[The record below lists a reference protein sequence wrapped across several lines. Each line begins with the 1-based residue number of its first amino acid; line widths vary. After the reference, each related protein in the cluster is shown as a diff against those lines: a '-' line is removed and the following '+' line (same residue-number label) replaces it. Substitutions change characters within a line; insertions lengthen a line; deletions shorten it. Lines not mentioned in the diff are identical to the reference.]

1 MTSEWQTDIR
11 EGYRT
16 KIVKMGN
23 CTIEIHRPILTP
35 DEQRK
40 REKQIIDALRGFRK
54 GVQQ

>member
-1 MTSEWQTDIR
+1 MTEWQTDVR

-16 KIVKMGN
+16 KTIQMGN